1 MAIFLV
7 IQNQFF
13 SALSY
18 GGSAHTKILGL
29 YCSDSQVANG
39 EREGGC
45 STFCVSVHGTLDLCL
60 RWSWHRQVFLICGTA
75 PWAGILQHSPQP
87 DTGGTKLITNNQA
100 AVFKRH
106 HSRHTWCLHSHSV
119 SLYQSWEP
127 ILGHPEVL
135 GSSQTIL
142 PPASRKALI
151 VSSKNKKNK
160 LLKSKTCLRV

>member
-87 DTGGTKLITNNQA
+87 VTGGTKLITNNQA
-100 AVFKRH
+100 AVFRRH
-106 HSRHTWCLHSHSV
+106 QGRHTWYLHICAQPSTKPLSELGTHSGSPS
-119 SLYQSWEP
+119 SLRQQP
-127 ILGHPEVL
+127 GHP
-135 GSSQTIL
+135 SPSF
-142 PPASRKALI
+142 
-151 VSSKNKKNK
+151 
-160 LLKSKTCLRV
+160 LKSTYCILKK